1 MDTFTATL
9 QIAVSAVGILGTLS
23 AIVVAYLS
31 HKTAIRALKLSE
43 ATQQF
48 AHEERTAAL
57 RSALMNKRTEVYS
70 DVLTTLN
77 LLEVAIEHLA
87 MAKANGGK
95 EGIDHWKVE
104 LESAISKL
112 GEPMLKLHLVGSAPI
127 LVSANAWSDAFSDV
141 QDFVNKTPF
150 IASRDPDRPVGL
162 ATRAAYANLVKTMRD
177 ELGVEAL
184 NEQTQSLL
192 SSVSTTIVR

>member
-9 QIAVSAVGILGTLS
+9 QIAVSAVGIWGTLS
-23 AIVVAYLS
+23 ASVVAYLS
-31 HKTAIRALKLSE
+31 HKTGIRALKLSE

-112 GEPMLKLHLVGSAPI
+112 GEPMMKLHLVGSAPI
-127 LVSANAWSDAFSDV
+127 LVSANAWSDAFSDA

-150 IASRDPDRPVGL
+150 IASRDPDRPAGL
-162 ATRAAYANLVKTMRD
+162 ATRDAYANLVKTMRD

>member
-23 AIVVAYLS
+23 ASVVAYLS
-31 HKTAIRALKLSE
+31 HKTAIRALKLTE
-43 ATQQF
+43 AAQRF

-57 RSALMNKRTEVYS
+57 RSALMTKRTEVYS

-95 EGIDHWKVE
+95 EGIEHWKDE
-104 LESAISKL
+104 LESATLKL
-112 GEPMLKLHLVGSAPI
+112 GEPMMKLHLVGSAPI
-127 LVSANAWSDAFSDV
+127 LVSSNAWADAFSEA

-150 IASRDPDRPVGL
+150 IASSNPDRPVGL
-162 ATRAAYANLVKTMRD
+162 ATRDAYANLVKTMRD

-184 NEQTQSLL
+184 NDQTQSLL
-192 SSVSTTIVR
+192 SSVTTDIIG